1 MSLIN
6 DALRDLDLREQNVCA
21 AKDSVLADGSI
32 SDKSSS
38 ARECFSSR
46 RERSIETVGGI
57 GFSERREKHLLYG
70 IIAILLLLCGGYVS
84 LHQKV
89 FSSYQK
95 DSDSVK
101 LIDPLSTRGEII
113 EAAQGKNKSYFNVE
127 EMQRQN
133 RTVDQRASAEN
144 RHVSNPVF
152 RKQSILRS
160 LVSLYLEKSSRSIAL
175 NHLSV
180 PAGNNAIHFLNEAL
194 KLDPENNHALGELK
208 KITGLYIRQV
218 DYALAQ
224 GNVARA
230 KTLISRYEKFGLN
243 RSSRERYLAEIEI
256 AEREENTVLNVAVT
270 DDKAAVD
277 REQIKSKDSSWVKVT
292 SESEDLQ
299 KVVIAKNLF
308 SQGDYYAAIRL
319 LEGYIARQPSALN
332 SLICLFDF
340 HIGDS
345 DYSKAQIILSGLSDT
360 HVARTYFEAKITS
373 HFFGV
378 QKAIAVLESSAPNE
392 SMKEKQGAYL
402 AALYQKEKR
411 YQESQTVYMELLRI
425 DENNPRYLLGFAVA
439 ADARGESFSSL
450 RAYKKLLFV
459 GHSSDKV
466 ASFVKKRV
474 KTLSASSQKEVSAW

>member
-6 DALRDLDLREQNVCA
+6 DALRDLDLREQNACVA
-21 AKDSVLADGSI
+21 AKDSMSA
-32 SDKSSS
+32 DKSSLP
-38 ARECFSSR
+38 RNNFETIP
-46 RERSIETVGGI
+46 ERSNETMGGV
-57 GFSERREKHLLYG
+57 GFSERREKYLLYG
-70 IIAILLLLCGGYVS
+70 IIAVLVLLCGGYVS

-89 FSSYQK
+89 FSSSQK
-95 DSDSVK
+95 DSGSVE
-101 LIDPLSTRGEII
+101 LIGPLSKRGEII
-113 EAAQGKNKSYFNVE
+113 KTAAGKNQRYFNVE
-127 EMQRQN
+127 ERQSQSTNVEQR
-133 RTVDQRASAEN
+133 VSAEKKD
-144 RHVSNPVF
+144 VVNPEF
-152 RKQSILRS
+152 NKQSSIRG

-180 PAGNNAIHFLNEAL
+180 PVKNNAIHFLNEAL
-194 KLDPENNHALGELK
+194 KLDPENDHALGELK
-208 KITGLYIRQV
+208 RIAGLYILQV

-277 REQIKSKDSSWVKVT
+277 RKQIKSKDSSWVKVT

-319 LEGYIARQPSALN
+319 LEGYIARQPPALN

-345 DYSKAQIILSGLSDT
+345 DYSKAQFILSGLSDT